1 MWFGITNYLM
11 SIFYKSVSDRK
22 IVIWT
27 DEDGLKLFNKMM
39 KENDIP
45 TTTTNT
51 SMDSKEVTDIQ
62 T

>member
-27 DEDGLKLFNKMM
+27 DEDGLKLFNKM
-39 KENDIP
+39 NLDIR
-45 TTTTNT
+45 
-51 SMDSKEVTDIQ
+51 
-62 T
+62 